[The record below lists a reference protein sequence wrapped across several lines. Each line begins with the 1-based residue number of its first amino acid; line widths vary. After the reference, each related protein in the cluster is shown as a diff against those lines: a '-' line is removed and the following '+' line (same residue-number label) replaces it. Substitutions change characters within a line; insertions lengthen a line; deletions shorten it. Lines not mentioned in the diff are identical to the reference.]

1 MNDVCSGFKYS
12 RTTVLFI
19 FFSPSMSAFDL
30 LNIYRKTQKFYSII
44 IIIIIIMIIMIM
56 MTKLF

>member
-1 MNDVCSGFKYS
+1 
-12 RTTVLFI
+12 
-19 FFSPSMSAFDL
+19 MSAFAL